1 MTLNISWSPSSKRN
15 PSDALFGRKISRL
28 RGKMFQESFLRF
40 CSFDDEGIE
49 QFSFEIR
56 KLSETTMV

>member
-1 MTLNISWSPSSKRN
+1 
-15 PSDALFGRKISRL
+15 
-28 RGKMFQESFLRF
+28 MFQESFLRF

-49 QFSFEIR
+49 QFSYEIR